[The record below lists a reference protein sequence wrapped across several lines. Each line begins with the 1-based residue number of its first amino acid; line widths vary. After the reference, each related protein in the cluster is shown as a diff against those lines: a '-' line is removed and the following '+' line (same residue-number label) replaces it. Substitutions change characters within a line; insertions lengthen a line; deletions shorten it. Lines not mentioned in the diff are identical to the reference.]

1 MKTKLLFSVIALN
14 LNACAAYQAVKQPGP
29 ADLSGIGIGTS
40 RQVLVTKL
48 GPPKMIDT
56 LQDGTKQDMF
66 EFQSGMHQAS
76 KARAILYVAGDVF
89 TLGLSELIFW
99 PLELTV
105 MDSATCTALAT
116 YDNQYNVKSWSVTDK
131 NNSAQ
136 GC

>member
-1 MKTKLLFSVIALN
+1 MKTKLLLSILALN
-14 LNACAAYQAVKQPGP
+14 LTACAAYQAVKQPGP
-29 ADLSGIGIGTS
+29 ADLTNIGIGTS
-40 RQVLVTKL
+40 RQALVTKL

-56 LQDGTKQDMF
+56 LHDGTKQDMF

-76 KARAILYVAGDVF
+76 KARAILYIAGDVF

-116 YDNQYNVKSWSVTDK
+116 YDEGYNVKSWSVTDK